1 MSGRPSLLFPNPI
14 ARLDVH
20 SPTHCSGELDHDY
33 SLSNLLSLVITE
45 ASQSPILG
53 WGFIHTA
60 GREER
65 REEVLKKEVGGAHWA
80 VILPSAFSGLFSF
93 ALHLSLAW
101 AAGTSGVGRR
111 RSSGC

>member
-1 MSGRPSLLFPNPI
+1 MLKFGVS
-14 ARLDVH
+14 
-20 SPTHCSGELDHDY
+20 SPG
-33 SLSNLLSLVITE
+33 
-45 ASQSPILG
+45 
-53 WGFIHTA
+53 HTA